1 MAIKFYVENQI
12 EDYSLHINTDEDE
25 KELFDGIQWDE
36 EDGAKIVGFWQT
48 KAVGPPIRRQS
59 PL

>member
-1 MAIKFYVENQI
+1 MENQI